1 MKNNDETPLV
11 SIICLTYNHAE
22 YIRQCLEGFLMQQTD
37 FSFEIIVH
45 DDASTD
51 GTAIIV
57 KEYAEKYPDR
67 FVPVLQ
73 TVNQYSQGVSIGKT
87 FLYPLAKGKYI
98 AECEG
103 DDYWTDPLKL
113 QRQVDFLENH
123 PDYVLCSTDCMMM
136 VEKTG
141 EVSQWI
147 LGTEDDITPEYLI
160 IDNRIATLTA
170 LYKKSILTDYLNGV
184 EPFMPHFLMG
194 DYPLWLYF
202 ASRGKIRKLPYN
214 TAMYRNREGSL
225 SHSSDRFKYM
235 KFMMSSF
242 DIRVYCN
249 EQFGLGFDSRKI
261 RRMQFERLRQQCKK
275 EWFLFIRLA
284 TYLLYTYYIKREYV
298 K

>member
-141 EVSQWI
+141 EVFQWI

-160 IDNRIATLTA
+160 IDNRIATLTT
-170 LYKKSILTDYLNGV
+170 LYKKSVLTDYLNGV
-184 EPFMPHFLMG
+184 EPFMPPFLMG
-194 DYPLWLYF
+194 DYPRWL
-202 ASRGKIRKLPYN
+202 
-214 TAMYRNREGSL
+214 
-225 SHSSDRFKYM
+225 
-235 KFMMSSF
+235 
-242 DIRVYCN
+242 
-249 EQFGLGFDSRKI
+249 
-261 RRMQFERLRQQCKK
+261 
-275 EWFLFIRLA
+275 
-284 TYLLYTYYIKREYV
+284 
-298 K
+298 